1 MTPEDLG
8 KIRKIFE
15 EALTLRGSER
25 EAFLERECHADDAVR
40 DEVGRL
46 LKSRDNAPAWLDRP
60 ALGAAKPFLNLELP
74 KMEGRRFGG
83 YTLIRE
89 IGRGG
94 AGVVYLAE
102 RSDETFQRQVAI
114 KLVLPP
120 ASSAAVIGRFQQERE
135 ILASLD
141 HPNIAKLLDAG
152 VTEEVGHF
160 L

>member
-8 KIRKIFE
+8 RIRKIFE
-15 EALTLRGSER
+15 EALTLSGSER
-25 EAFLERECHADDAVR
+25 EAFLERECHGDDAVR

-46 LKSRDNAPAWLDRP
+46 LKSSDNAPAWLDRP

-102 RSDETFQRQVAI
+102 RSDGPFSARSPSS
-114 KLVLPP
+114 LCCLPQAP
-120 ASSAAVIGRFQQERE
+120 LLSSAVSSRNARS
-135 ILASLD
+135 SL
-141 HPNIAKLLDAG
+141 P
-152 VTEEVGHF
+152 
-160 L
+160 

>member
-8 KIRKIFE
+8 KIREIFE
-15 EALTLRGSER
+15 EALTLSGSER
-25 EAFLERECHADDAVR
+25 EAFLERECHGEDAVR
-40 DEVGRL
+40 DEVRRL
-46 LKSRDNAPAWLDRP
+46 LKSSDNAPAWLDRP

-74 KMEGRRFGG
+74 KMAGRRFGG

-102 RSDETFQRQVAI
+102 RSDETFHRQVAI

-120 ASSAAVIGRFQQERE
+120 QAPLLSSPVSSRNARF
-135 ILASLD
+135 SL
-141 HPNIAKLLDAG
+141 PWTIRTSPSSWMPA
-152 VTEEVGHF
+152 
-160 L
+160 